1 MIQINGRYYLK
12 STIMMLSEVMIKNY
26 LNLGKYFFI
35 VKINL
40 GNNEII
46 EEFIYSKGLDI
57 SVINKI
63 RDEIIEELNK

>member
-1 MIQINGRYYLK
+1 
-12 STIMMLSEVMIKNY
+12 MLSEVMIKNY